1 MAGSLFVF
9 LGLVRRTS
17 YDILRIILR
26 TQAGPGT
33 FSLHPDSG
41 YSWPA

>member
-1 MAGSLFVF
+1 MAVSPFVF
-9 LGLVRRTS
+9 LEIVRRTS
-17 YDILRIILR
+17 YGILRIILR

-41 YSWPA
+41 YSWSA